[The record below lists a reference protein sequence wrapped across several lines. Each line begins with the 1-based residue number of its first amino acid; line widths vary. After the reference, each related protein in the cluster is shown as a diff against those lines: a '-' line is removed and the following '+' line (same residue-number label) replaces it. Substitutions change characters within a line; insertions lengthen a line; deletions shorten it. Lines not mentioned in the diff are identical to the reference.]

1 MGSGQ
6 RTIGDAMSDLLDV
19 RGLAKHFPIRSG
31 VFGRTTGHVRAV
43 DGVDLRV
50 AQGRTLGL
58 VGESGSGKTTLGRCI
73 LRLIDPTAGEVL
85 FEGADILK
93 LDARTM
99 RATRRRLQIIF
110 QDPYSSL
117 NPRMTVGSIVG
128 EPFAIHRIARGRQRQ
143 EMVAEL
149 LVTVGLDPSAMAK
162 HPHEFSGGQRQRI
175 GIARALALKPRLIIA
190 DEPVSSLD
198 VSIQAQI
205 LNLMVDL
212 QRKFEMAYL
221 FISHDLRIVEHI
233 SDDVAVMYLGRL
245 VEYAPTRRLFASPM
259 HPYTQALMAAIPV
272 IDPETR
278 RRRVIVPGD
287 MPSAAAPP
295 PGCRFHTRCPVA
307 EPICR
312 TVEPPLAD
320 IGQGHLAAC
329 HLVKPGALRNSTSC

>member
-1 MGSGQ
+1 MP
-6 RTIGDAMSDLLDV
+6 DLLDV
-19 RGLAKHFPIRSG
+19 RGLTKHFPIRRG
-31 VFGRTTGHVRAV
+31 VFGRTTGHVHAV
-43 DGVDLRV
+43 DAVDLRV

-85 FEGADILK
+85 FEGNDILK
-93 LDARTM
+93 FDARTM
-99 RATRRRLQIIF
+99 RATRRRLQVIF

-128 EPFAIHRIARGRQRQ
+128 EPFAIHKIATGKQRQ
-143 EMVAEL
+143 DLVAEL
-149 LVTVGLDPSAMAK
+149 LVTVGLDPSAMTK

-212 QRKFEMAYL
+212 QRKFDMAYV

-233 SDDVAVMYLGRL
+233 SDDVAVMYLGRI
-245 VEYAPTRRLFASPM
+245 VEYAPTPRLFATPM

-272 IDPETR
+272 IDPQTR

-307 EPICR
+307 EPICK
-312 TVEPPLAD
+312 TMEPPLVD
-320 IGQGHLAAC
+320 IGQGHLVAC
-329 HLVKPGALRNSTSC
+329 HLVKPGVPAPRNSASC

>member
-1 MGSGQ
+1 
-6 RTIGDAMSDLLDV
+6 MSDLLDV